1 MDESNRFKLSKG
13 SKIWIIS
20 MLIIAAIGLVC
31 TYCADKK
38 YEKDHPIVPQVP
50 TEIVDSVHNANK

>member
-13 SKIWIIS
+13 SKIWLIS
-20 MLIIAAIGLVC
+20 MLIIIVIGLIC
-31 TYCADKK
+31 TYCADKR